1 MPIKNNIS
9 EYTPATIRS
18 AVITIR
24 NSKLPNPSE
33 IANNGS
39 FFANPIIPTEHYN
52 QLKES
57 HPDIPGWEHDG
68 KIKIPAAWLIEH
80 TGLKDYKD
88 TKTGMATWRHQPL
101 VLVNETAS
109 STDDLLA
116 FRDTIIQSVKE
127 RFGIELHQEPE
138 LL

>member
-1 MPIKNNIS
+1 
-9 EYTPATIRS
+9 
-18 AVITIR
+18 
-24 NSKLPNPSE
+24 
-33 IANNGS
+33 
-39 FFANPIIPTEHYN
+39 
-52 QLKES
+52 
-57 HPDIPGWEHDG
+57 
-68 KIKIPAAWLIEH
+68 
-80 TGLKDYKD
+80 
-88 TKTGMATWRHQPL
+88 MATWRHQPL